1 MKYILEADTGEIL
14 VVTNMFRAD
23 GSETDVREEAV
34 TLVAKINDNQ
44 WLSARIPNPEVIIT
58 VH

>member
-44 WLSARIPNPEVIIT
+44 WLSARIPNPDVIIT